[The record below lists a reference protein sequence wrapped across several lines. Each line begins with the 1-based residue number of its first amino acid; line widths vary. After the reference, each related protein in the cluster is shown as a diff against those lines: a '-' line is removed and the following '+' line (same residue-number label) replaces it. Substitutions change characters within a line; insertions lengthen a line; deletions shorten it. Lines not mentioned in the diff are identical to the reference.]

1 MNPNTDPTQRN
12 PLPRW
17 AAWLAAVL
25 IFAGYGALDALNTHT
40 EALIAQADAEA
51 AKAVAQVAIQYGI
64 ECGQPVM
71 VADTAPLTN
80 QHTNHATPAGFRG
93 LSE

>member
-25 IFAGYGALDALNTHT
+25 IFAGYGALEALDAHT
-40 EALIAQADAEA
+40 EVLIAQADAEA
-51 AKAVAQVAIQYGI
+51 AKAVAKVAIQYGI
-64 ECGQPVM
+64 ECGQPVQ
-71 VADTAPLTN
+71 VAEARP
-80 QHTNHATPAGFRG
+80 
-93 LSE
+93 

>member
-17 AAWLAAVL
+17 TAWLAAVL
-25 IFAGYGALDALNTHT
+25 IVAGYGALEALDAHT

-51 AKAVAQVAIQYGI
+51 AKAVAQVASQYGI
-64 ECGQPVM
+64 ECGQPVQ
-71 VADTAPLTN
+71 VAEARP
-80 QHTNHATPAGFRG
+80 
-93 LSE
+93 

>member
-17 AAWLAAVL
+17 TAWLAAVL
-25 IFAGYGALDALNTHT
+25 IVAGYGALEALDAHT

-51 AKAVAQVAIQYGI
+51 AKAVAQVASQYGI
-64 ECGQPVM
+64 ECGQPVQ
-71 VADTAPLTN
+71 VAEVRP
-80 QHTNHATPAGFRG
+80 
-93 LSE
+93 